1 MNATLAPR
9 PATLGI
15 HPRPAL
21 QVLRLL
27 DPIAADPTEHPDE
40 LDALALAAIDKAI
53 TAEEW
58 PESADEALSTRFFLT
73 GDASILNHHA
83 FNNDYFG
90 GFAS

>member
-1 MNATLAPR
+1 MNATIVPPR
-9 PATLGI
+9 PATLVI

-40 LDALALAAIDKAI
+40 LDALAIAAIDKAI
-53 TAEEW
+53 DAET
-58 PESADEALSTRFFLT
+58 PDERASTMFYLT
-73 GDASILNHHA
+73 GDARHLDCIG

-90 GFAS
+90 GAA